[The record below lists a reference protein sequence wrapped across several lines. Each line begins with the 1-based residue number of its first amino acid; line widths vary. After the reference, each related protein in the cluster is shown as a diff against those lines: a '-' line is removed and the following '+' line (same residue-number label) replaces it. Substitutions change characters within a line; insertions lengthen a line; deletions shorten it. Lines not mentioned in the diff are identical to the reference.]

1 MTRRLYLLVVV
12 AGLVGCALAG
22 VVARESAAAQA
33 ASPST
38 QFILDGFP
46 DQIEIRAEL
55 ANANLADAALQLRL
69 LPDGEPTVLDADVD
83 GASLHVVVQTGEPTS
98 AWNWLPV
105 GAELEYT
112 WIVNS
117 EPMEPGR
124 WRYLDPRYEWGRAED
139 VGVVLWRPG
148 SNLQAIQLAGHAAG
162 ALELVADLLETPV
175 EQPISI
181 VVWPSS
187 TAAAGGLPT
196 SLFGGQPPFAPRISA
211 ASTHGEHLIHV
222 FRSTGGE
229 IRNAVSGVVMDT
241 AAHPHADQIPM
252 WLRVAVGLWSQGP
265 MNGAFLRR
273 AGSVVVLDHEDY
285 YSFDELEDFPVT
297 WQFQALYFGQS
308 GGMLS
313 WMLQDWGPPALVD
326 LFQGVSDGTEFY
338 SALEAVYGYDRDQF
352 IAEFTKNAERSLL
365 LTWPYIES
373 ETPPFWE
380 RLNIGTIMAIVVG
393 VIALAG
399 GGYIVYRLLE

>member
-1 MTRRLYLLVVV
+1 MTRHSRLMVAV

-22 VVARESAAAQA
+22 FAAHGAAAAQA
-33 ASPST
+33 SSIAT

-46 DQIEIRAEL
+46 DQLEIRAEA
-55 ANANLADAALQLRL
+55 ANPNPADASLQLRL
-69 LPDGEPTVLDADVD
+69 LPDGEPTVLDAEVE
-83 GASLHVVVQTGEPTS
+83 GANLRVVVQTGEPTS
-98 AWNWLPV
+98 AWDWLPV

-112 WIVNS
+112 WIIAG
-117 EPMEPGR
+117 EQMEPGR

-139 VGVVLWRPG
+139 VGVVLWRVG
-148 SNLQAIQLAGHAAG
+148 SDLQAKQLADHAAG
-162 ALELVADLLETPV
+162 ALDLVSDLLETPV
-175 EQPISI
+175 EQLISI

-196 SLFGGQPPFAPRISA
+196 SLFGGQPPFAPSISA
-211 ASTHGEHLIHV
+211 ASKHGEHLIYI
-222 FRSTGGE
+222 FRNTGGE
-229 IRNAVSGVVMDT
+229 VRNAVSGVVIDT
-241 AAHPHADQIPM
+241 AARPYADQVPM

-285 YSFDELEDFPVT
+285 YSFEELEDFPVT
-297 WQFQALYFGQS
+297 WQFQTLYLGQS

-326 LFQGVSDGTEFY
+326 LFRRVSDGAGFY
-338 SALEAVYGYDRDQF
+338 AAMEAVYSYDRDEF

-380 RLNIGTIMAIVVG
+380 RLNIGIIMAIVVG

>member
-1 MTRRLYLLVVV
+1 MTRRLYLIVVV
-12 AGLVGCALAG
+12 AGLIACVLVG
-22 VVARESAAAQA
+22 VAARGSAAAQA
-33 ASPST
+33 SSIAT
-38 QFILDGFP
+38 QFVLDGFP
-46 DQIEIRAEL
+46 DRIEIRAE
-55 ANANLADAALQLRL
+55 AAHTSSSEASLQLRL
-69 LPDGEPTVLDADVD
+69 LPDGEPTVLDAEVE
-83 GASLHVVVQTGEPTS
+83 GARLRVVVQTGAPNL
-98 AWNWLPV
+98 AWDWLPV

-112 WIVNS
+112 WIIDG
-117 EPMEPGR
+117 EPLEPGR

-139 VGVVLWRPG
+139 VGVALWRVG
-148 SNLQAIQLAGHAAG
+148 SDLQARQLADHATG
-162 ALELVADLLETPV
+162 ALDLVRDLLETPV

-187 TAAAGGLPT
+187 TAAAGALPT
-196 SLFGGQPPFAPRISA
+196 ALFGGQPPFAPSISA
-211 ASTHGEHLIHV
+211 ASSHGEHLIHI

-229 IRNAVSGVVMDT
+229 VRNAVSGVVLDT
-241 AAHPHADQIPM
+241 AARPHADQVPM

-273 AGSVVVLDHEDY
+273 AGSVVVLDHEHY
-285 YSFDELEDFPVT
+285 YSFEELEDFPVT
-297 WQFQALYFGQS
+297 WQFQALYLGQS

-326 LFQGVSDGTEFY
+326 LFGRVSDGVEFY
-338 SALEAVYGYDRDQF
+338 AALEVVYGYDRDEF

-373 ETPPFWE
+373 QTPPFWE
-380 RLNIGTIMAIVVG
+380 RLNIAIIMAIVVG
-393 VIALAG
+393 VIGLAG